1 ITLWNIPHGGHVR
14 YDAVTPAA
22 YVHRMQKS
30 GRELVLKIS
39 SFGYLCTKHT
49 FMQMQSQID
58 VDFGMHME
66 QQLENFSWVH
76 RDENMNVPLKQEGP
90 NMQFDHTYRDIT
102 CSASS
107 SLKSYSGLFGKSSN
121 IKTPKIETSSIP
133 GTSAD
138 PS

>member
-1 ITLWNIPHGGHVR
+1 
-14 YDAVTPAA
+14 
-22 YVHRMQKS
+22 
-30 GRELVLKIS
+30 
-39 SFGYLCTKHT
+39 
-49 FMQMQSQID
+49 MQMQSEID

-66 QQLENFSWVH
+66 QQLVNFSWVH
-76 RDENMNVPLKQEGP
+76 RDENMNVPLKQEGLH
-90 NMQFDHTYRDIT
+90 MQFDHTYRDIT

>member
-1 ITLWNIPHGGHVR
+1 MHHIAN
-14 YDAVTPAA
+14 
-22 YVHRMQKS
+22 HR
-30 GRELVLKIS
+30 GRCCNTSSLCPQNAKIR
-39 SFGYLCTKHT
+39 
-49 FMQMQSQID
+49 QRIN
-58 VDFGMHME
+58 FGMHME

-76 RDENMNVPLKQEGP
+76 RDENMNVPLKQEGLH
-90 NMQFDHTYRDIT
+90 MQFDHTYRDIT